1 MGMVY
6 LKSTVAG
13 VAALL
18 VIAFVIAIAALL
30 AIAVRR
36 SGDLVIWHVHT
47 ESGVFWLLAIVIFA
61 LGFIWKFK
69 RLSN

>member
-1 MGMVY
+1 
-6 LKSTVAG
+6 
-13 VAALL
+13 
-18 VIAFVIAIAALL
+18 
-30 AIAVRR
+30 
-36 SGDLVIWHVHT
+36 VIWHVHT